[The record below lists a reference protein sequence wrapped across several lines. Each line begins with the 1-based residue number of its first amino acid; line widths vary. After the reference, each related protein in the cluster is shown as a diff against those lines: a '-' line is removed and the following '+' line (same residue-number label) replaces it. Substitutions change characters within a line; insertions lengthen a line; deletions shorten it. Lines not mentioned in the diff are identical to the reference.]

1 MSLSKI
7 NLKNIFSGISNVCKN
22 CDTCCKT
29 YGWLLEKEAEKFI
42 KKDYSVIKL
51 NNSLY
56 CIDSFN
62 RDSKG
67 NLILDKIPRCK
78 FYKNKRCIIQNEKPL
93 DCKLFPIKVKFKEDN
108 CFLGLSLGCK
118 YISSLNEKEKYE
130 IYNRVKRFIK
140 NLPKKELNEYL
151 NLMYDVN
158 KISKLKR
165 FWMKKLITFRKKG
178 NSWELVSFHN

>member
-7 NLKNIFSGISNVCKN
+7 DIKNLFPEISNVCKN

-29 YGWLLEKEAEKFI
+29 YGWLLEKEAKKFI
-42 KKDYSVIKL
+42 KKDYPLIKL

-130 IYNRVKRFIK
+130 IDNKVKKFIK

-158 KISKLKR
+158 KISKPKR

-178 NSWELVSFHN
+178 NSWKLVSFHD